1 MAATTSTAPA
11 APKKPNVMY
20 FVHTVICLAIMFGFG
35 QLAPV
40 EPLTPLGMNLIEIGR
55 AHV

>member
-35 QLAPV
+35 QLAP
-40 EPLTPLGMNLIEIGR
+40 R
-55 AHV
+55 